1 MKRTTCPRCKTPFK
15 LRSAGNQNGEKF
27 KITRKNRFKLPR
39 SRSRTVEGS
48 KYQMVL
54 SCGCN
59 AGPGKVVLTTI
70 LARSKAEAMHRLN
83 RWSARKIPTA

>member
-1 MKRTTCPRCKTPFK
+1 
-15 LRSAGNQNGEKF
+15 
-27 KITRKNRFKLPR
+27 
-39 SRSRTVEGS
+39 
-48 KYQMVL
+48 MVL